1 MKILDLEFELYK
13 KSDEIAKTVK
23 KLGRQLNHD
32 YEERNPLFLVLLNGA
47 FIFAADLIREI
58 KIPSEV
64 SFIKLSS
71 YLETSSTGSVRE
83 LIGLNNTI
91 FNRNI
96 LILDDIIDTGLTLHH
111 TVESL
116 KELGAASVE
125 VVVLFLKPESFK
137 KNIDV
142 RYVGFEIPGDFIVG
156 YGMDYQ
162 GYGRNLK
169 EVYIKK

>member
-1 MKILDLEFELYK
+1 MKILDLEFK
-13 KSDEIAKTVK
+13 PFKTAKEISRAVKTLGK
-23 KLGRQLNHD
+23 KLDEDYVGRD
-32 YEERNPLFLVLLNGA
+32 PLFLVILNGA
-47 FIFAADLIREI
+47 FVFAADLLRELHLPAEI
-58 KIPSEV
+58 

-71 YLETSSTGSVRE
+71 YQNLSSSGRVKE

-96 LILDDIIDTGLTLHH
+96 IILEDIIDTGLTLQY
-111 TVESL
+111 TFETL
-116 KELGAASVE
+116 QGLGAASVE
-125 VVVLFLKPESFK
+125 VVALFLKPESFK

-169 EVYIKK
+169 DVYIKK